1 MRLAGR
7 TDYALRAAVEIA
19 AAHGEPRTTEEIA
32 TSQQIPARYLGA
44 ILADLRRADIVRAR
58 RGPEGGWT
66 LARPAAEITLAAV
79 IRAVDGALAQ
89 VAGTRPEDLHYE
101 GTAAGLQEV
110 WVALRAA
117 ERAILDLVTLADVAE
132 RQLPDR
138 IRSLTQDP
146 AAWH

>member
-7 TDYALRAAVEIA
+7 TDYALRAALEIA
-19 AAHGEPRTTEEIA
+19 AAEGAPRTTDEIA
-32 TSQQIPARYLGA
+32 GAQSIPARYLGA
-44 ILADLRRADIVRAR
+44 ILADLRRADLVKAR

-66 LARPAAEITLAAV
+66 LARGAGDITLADV

-101 GTAAGLQEV
+101 GSAAGLQEV
-110 WVALRAA
+110 WVAVRAA
-117 ERAILDLVTLADVAE
+117 ERQILETVTLAHCIEGA
-132 RQLPDR
+132 LPDQVHR
-138 IRSLTQDP
+138 LTQDP